1 MDLEEQIR
9 KTDFAWYDNTIH
21 LFIGGSGLH
30 SAKGDKPTDLD
41 IMGVYIQPVEHVL
54 GIPQYFI
61 EADGRKKWFN
71 PDVQVWSTAEDSR
84 KNTADDVD
92 INLYSLRKWAGMA
105 ATGNTTALEFL
116 FAENQAQ
123 KNWQF
128 WNNYIV
134 LDRKHFIS
142 RRAGFHFMEFSKEM
156 LRRLQGKG
164 TGKHGQRDNLIE
176 EFGYDPKAALHLLR
190 VLSEGIELMNTG
202 TITLPRPD
210 AEFLKLVRRGKFTFP
225 EIEVFAANG
234 FNELQAAQEKS
245 TLPPDVDREKISK
258 IITVAQMDFWGHEV
272 KYGKNM

>member
-1 MDLEEQIR
+1 MFKSGALR
-9 KTDFAWYDNTIH
+9 K
-21 LFIGGSGLH
+21 
-30 SAKGDKPTDLD
+30 
-41 IMGVYIQPVEHVL
+41 
-54 GIPQYFI
+54 IP
-61 EADGRKKWFN
+61 ENMAN
-71 PDVQVWSTAEDSR
+71 
-84 KNTADDVD
+84 DVD

-134 LDRKHFIS
+134 LNRKHFIS
-142 RRAGFHFMEFSKEM
+142 RKLDFISLEFSKEM

-164 TGKHGQRDNLIE
+164 TGKHGQRDNLSR
-176 EFGYDPKAALHLLR
+176 YLATTKVALHLLR